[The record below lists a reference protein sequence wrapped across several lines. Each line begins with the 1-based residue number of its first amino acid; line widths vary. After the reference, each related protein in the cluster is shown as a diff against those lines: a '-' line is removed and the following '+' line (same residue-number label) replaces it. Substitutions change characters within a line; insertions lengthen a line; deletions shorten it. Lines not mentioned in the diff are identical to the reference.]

1 MKKTLLLLICVP
13 LIFCCGEITNEKE
26 DNKIIDKKV
35 VQKVLED
42 VNTEN
47 FQQLIE
53 KGDGIIID
61 VRTSQEFN
69 SGHIIDATNIDF
81 SSDDFTDKL
90 KIVRKDIPIYVYCR
104 SGGRS
109 SSAADKMEKLGF
121 TEVYNL
127 LGGIGS
133 WQSEGYKTIKSKKVE
148 TTTQPKFTETQL
160 NKILSNHK
168 TVLIDFSTQW
178 CVPCKKMKPIIQEI
192 QRENTN
198 VKVLFID
205 ADANKELV
213 KKYQIKGVPV
223 FIVFKNSEE
232 SFRKVGLCNKEE
244 LTNQL

>member
-1 MKKTLLLLICVP
+1 MFL
-13 LIFCCGEITNEKE
+13 FSCGNTNSQ
-26 DNKIIDKKV
+26 II
-35 VQKVLED
+35 ED

-47 FQQLIE
+47 FHQLIE

-81 SSDDFTDKL
+81 YSDDFTDKL
-90 KIVRKDIPIYVYCR
+90 KIVRKDVPIYVYCR

-121 TEVYNL
+121 TKVYNMI
-127 LGGIGS
+127 GGIGS
-133 WQSEGYKTIKSKKVE
+133 WQSKGYETIKSKEVE
-148 TTTQPKFTETQL
+148 TTNQPKFTENQL
-160 NKILSNHK
+160 NKILNNNK

-178 CVPCKKMKPIIQEI
+178 CVPCKKMRPVIEDIK
-192 QRENTN
+192 RENPH

-223 FIVFKNSEE
+223 FIVFKNGEE
-232 SFRKVGLCNKEE
+232 SFRKVGLCNKDE

>member
-1 MKKTLLLLICVP
+1 MFL
-13 LIFCCGEITNEKE
+13 FSCGNTNSQ
-26 DNKIIDKKV
+26 II
-35 VQKVLED
+35 ED

-47 FQQLIE
+47 FHQLIE

-81 SSDDFTDKL
+81 YSDDFTDKL
-90 KIVRKDIPIYVYCR
+90 KIVRKDVPIYVYCR

-121 TEVYNL
+121 TKVYNMI
-127 LGGIGS
+127 GGIGS
-133 WQSEGYKTIKSKKVE
+133 WQSKGYETIKSKEVE
-148 TTTQPKFTETQL
+148 TTNQPKFTETQL
-160 NKILSNHK
+160 NKILSNNK

-192 QRENTN
+192 QRENTT

-223 FIVFKNSEE
+223 FIVFKNGEE
-232 SFRKVGLCNKEE
+232 SFRKVGLCNKDE

>member
-1 MKKTLLLLICVP
+1 MKKILFLLSIMFL
-13 LIFCCGEITNEKE
+13 FSCGNTNSQ
-26 DNKIIDKKV
+26 II
-35 VQKVLED
+35 ED
-42 VNTEN
+42 VNAEN
-47 FQQLIE
+47 FHQLIE

-81 SSDDFTDKL
+81 HSDDFSDKL
-90 KIVRKDIPIYVYCR
+90 EIVRKDVPIYVYCR

-109 SSAADKMEKLGF
+109 SSASNKMEKLGF
-121 TEVYNL
+121 TKVYNL

-133 WQSEGYKTIKSKKVE
+133 WQSEGYKTIKSKEGKISN
-148 TTTQPKFTETQL
+148 QPKFTETQL
-160 NKILSNHK
+160 NEILSNHK

-178 CVPCKKMKPIIQEI
+178 CVPCKKMKPIIEDI
-192 QRENTN
+192 QRENPN

-213 KKYQIKGVPV
+213 KKYQIKGVPF
-223 FIVFKNSEE
+223 FIVFKNGEE

>member
-1 MKKTLLLLICVP
+1 MKKILFLLSITFL
-13 LIFCCGEITNEKE
+13 FSCGNTNSQ
-26 DNKIIDKKV
+26 II
-35 VQKVLED
+35 ED

-47 FQQLIE
+47 FHQLIE

-81 SSDDFTDKL
+81 YSDDFTDKL
-90 KIVRKDIPIYVYCR
+90 KIVRKDVPIYVYCR

-121 TEVYNL
+121 TKVYNMI
-127 LGGIGS
+127 GGIGS
-133 WQSEGYKTIKSKKVE
+133 WQSEGYETIKSKEVE
-148 TTTQPKFTETQL
+148 TTNQPKFTETQL
-160 NKILSNHK
+160 NKILSNNK

-178 CVPCKKMKPIIQEI
+178 CVPCKKMKPIIEDI
-192 QRENTN
+192 QRENRN

-223 FIVFKNSEE
+223 FIVFKNGEE
-232 SFRKVGLCNKEE
+232 YFRKVGFCNKEE

>member
-1 MKKTLLLLICVP
+1 MKKILLLLICVP

-26 DNKIIDKKV
+26 DNKMIEKKV
-35 VQKVLED
+35 VQKILED
-42 VNTEN
+42 VNAEK
-47 FQQLIE
+47 FQQLIA

-81 SSDDFTDKL
+81 YSDDFSDKL
-90 KIVRKDIPIYVYCR
+90 EIVRKDVPIYVYCR

-109 SSAADKMEKLGF
+109 SSAANKMEKLGF
-121 TEVYNL
+121 TKVYNL

-133 WQSEGYKTIKSKKVE
+133 WQSEGYETIKSKEVE
-148 TTTQPKFTETQL
+148 TTNQPKFTETQL
-160 NKILSNHK
+160 NKILSNNK

-178 CVPCKKMKPIIQEI
+178 CVPCKKMKPIIEDI
-192 QRENTN
+192 QRENPN

-223 FIVFKNSEE
+223 FIVFKNEE
-232 SFRKVGLCNKEE
+232 EYFRKVGFCNKEE